1 MQHLTHL
8 AMMMHRLQTCR
19 IVRLRQGTET
29 TGDDVIMIVGIVIV
43 IVEIMEVVVVR
54 GVVDASIL
62 KKTKVRPVSPVS
74 SLI

>member
-1 MQHLTHL
+1 MRHLTHL

-19 IVRLRQGTET
+19 IVRLMQGIGT
-29 TGDDVIMIVGIVIV
+29 TDDDGIMIVGIVIG
-43 IVEIMEVVVVR
+43 IVEITEVVGVWE
-54 GVVDASIL
+54 VVDMSIL